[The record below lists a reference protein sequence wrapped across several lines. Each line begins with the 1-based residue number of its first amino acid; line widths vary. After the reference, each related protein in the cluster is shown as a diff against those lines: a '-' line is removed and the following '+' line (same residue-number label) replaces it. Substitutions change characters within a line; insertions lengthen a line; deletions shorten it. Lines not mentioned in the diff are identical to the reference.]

1 MDHGG
6 SPGGFEAVNARP
18 RGSGLTAANGGTAGV
33 DAAPRRRHDAPMP
46 RLRLIFPLLL
56 LLAACGPGADT
67 AQAPAGGR
75 PGDTEVAAAPAEESE
90 RVWAGL
96 LPCRDCQGIDTRL
109 VLRTSQGRR
118 DYVLTETYLG
128 GSGKTSFNR
137 EGTWTELRRSES
149 GEAQVT
155 YVLDPEQATQR
166 YSLQP
171 DGALELLDTDGKAPA
186 QALAYRL
193 QRL

>member
-1 MDHGG
+1 
-6 SPGGFEAVNARP
+6 
-18 RGSGLTAANGGTAGV
+18 
-33 DAAPRRRHDAPMP
+33 MP
-46 RLRLIFPLLL
+46 RLLPLCPLLL
-56 LLAACGPGADT
+56 LALLAGCGPSNQA

-75 PGDTEVAAAPAEESE
+75 PGDTEVGAAPAEESE
-90 RVWAGL
+90 RTWAGL

-109 VLRTSQGRR
+109 VLRTSQGHR

-128 GSGKTSFNR
+128 GSGQTSFNR
-137 EGTWTELRRSES
+137 EGTWTELRRTEG

-155 YVLDPEQATQR
+155 YVLDPEQAAQR
-166 YSLQP
+166 FSLQP
-171 DGALELLDTDGKAPA
+171 DGALELLDADGKAPA

>member
-1 MDHGG
+1 
-6 SPGGFEAVNARP
+6 
-18 RGSGLTAANGGTAGV
+18 
-33 DAAPRRRHDAPMP
+33 MP
-46 RLRLIFPLLL
+46 RLYPLYPLLL
-56 LLAACGPGADT
+56 LALLAGCGPSNQA
-67 AQAPAGGR
+67 AQAPPGGR
-75 PGDTEVAAAPAEESE
+75 PGDTEVGAAPAEDSE
-90 RVWAGL
+90 RTWAGL

-128 GSGKTSFNR
+128 GSGQTSFNR
-137 EGTWTELRRSES
+137 EGTWTELRRTEG

-155 YVLDPEQATQR
+155 YVLDPEQAAQR
-166 YSLQP
+166 FSLQP
-171 DGALELLDTDGKAPA
+171 DGALELLDAQGKPPA

>member
-1 MDHGG
+1 M
-6 SPGGFEAVNARP
+6 SN
-18 RGSGLTAANGGTAGV
+18 S
-33 DAAPRRRHDAPMP
+33 
-46 RLRLIFPLLL
+46 RLWPCLL
-56 LLAACGPGADT
+56 LLALAGCRPGADSN
-67 AQAPAGGR
+67 APPAGGR
-75 PGDTEVAAAPAEESE
+75 PGDTEVGASPAEDSE

-137 EGTWTELRRSES
+137 EGTWTELRRIER
-149 GEAQVT
+149 GEPQVT
-155 YVLDPEQATQR
+155 YVLDPEQAAQR
-166 YSLQP
+166 FALQP
-171 DGALELLDTDGKAPA
+171 DGALELLDAQGKAPTE
-186 QALAYRL
+186 ALAYRL

>member
-1 MDHGG
+1 
-6 SPGGFEAVNARP
+6 
-18 RGSGLTAANGGTAGV
+18 
-33 DAAPRRRHDAPMP
+33 MP
-46 RLRLIFPLLL
+46 RISPPLALLSSFL
-56 LLAACGPGADT
+56 LLAACGRADQA
-67 AQAPAGGR
+67 AQAPAGGH
-75 PGDTEVAAAPAEESE
+75 PGDTEVRAAPAEESE
-90 RVWAGL
+90 RTWAGL
-96 LPCRDCQGIDTRL
+96 LPCSDCQGIDTRL

-137 EGTWTELRRSES
+137 EGTWTELRRTEG

-155 YVLDPEQATQR
+155 YVLDPERAAQSYA
-166 YSLQP
+166 LQP
-171 DGALELLDTDGKAPA
+171 DGALEMLDPDGKAPA